1 MSEETNNS
9 ILAIK
14 AKHETEK
21 ADFEKRIKLMQDKLR
36 EKDETELGVT
46 KSHTANNAQEDQSSA
61 AEFSNPIEIMK
72 MRLAKHIS
80 KNKEKKNLMD
90 IYIRNVSIIEDA
102 FNQIK

>member
-36 EKDETELGVT
+36 EKDETELGGT
-46 KSHTANNAQEDQSSA
+46 KVHTNQNSQEDKSA
-61 AEFSNPIEIMK
+61 AVEFSNPIEVLKI
-72 MRLAKHIS
+72 RLAKHIA

-90 IYIRNVSIIEDA
+90 VYIRNVSIIEDA
-102 FNQIK
+102 FT